1 MAIVDKHDEPLALG
15 DRVMVDGGL
24 VGTVTK
30 VDLVDGDL
38 EVDVDGQEG
47 TSYFAAKPTGWT
59 VDEVESL
66 GDGINQAMRAAQG
79 QPN

>member
-1 MAIVDKHDEPLALG
+1 MKTIDKHGEQLAEG

-24 VGTVTK
+24 VGTVK
-30 VDLVDGDL
+30 KIAAGEVL
-38 EVDVDGQEG
+38 VDVDGNPPDESAFSPSVTVQ
-47 TSYFAAKPTGWT
+47 T
-59 VDEVESL
+59 VDELESL